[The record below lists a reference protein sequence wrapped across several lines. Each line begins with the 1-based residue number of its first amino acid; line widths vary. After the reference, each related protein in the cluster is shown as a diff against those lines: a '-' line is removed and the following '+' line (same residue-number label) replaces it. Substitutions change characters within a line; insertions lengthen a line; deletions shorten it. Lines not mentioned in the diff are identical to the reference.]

1 MANSWLL
8 GGLTGLAVLGAATA
22 IPFAHRGAGTT
33 GAAAAATTGN
43 TVAAA
48 DVAARMHP
56 SYRVP
61 VGSPIPNPSPMP
73 GHLRPYAGANN
84 GGPAGARMNG
94 APLR

>member
-1 MANSWLL
+1 MSHSWIV

-22 IPFAHRGAGTT
+22 IPFAHRAGPS

-61 VGSPIPNPSPMP
+61 VGSPIPNPSKMP
-73 GHLRPYAGANN
+73 GHLRPYAVANN
-84 GGPAGARMNG
+84 GVAAGARMNG